1 MEKRTISL
9 REAKL
14 PQPAEERYPKKKIEE
29 NGYTKRA
36 MELLDEQAQ
45 QFPLHNISMAINHK
59 RGTVEFTYEKRDL
72 QWEYL
77 KHRIDEMTFQYELSK
92 LEERLLKGVRK

>member
-36 MELLDEQAQ
+36 LELLSEHADKY
-45 QFPLHNISMAINHK
+45 PLHNVSMEVDHK
-59 RGTVEFTYEKRDL
+59 KGTVTFTYEKRDL
-72 QWEYL
+72 QLEYL
-77 KHRIDEMTFQYELSK
+77 RHRIAEMHFQYELSK
-92 LEERLLKGVRK
+92 LEEKLLKGDRK